1 MKKPLTF
8 EEINFL
14 GIDSVFNEEGGNE
27 KKMCNRKNVLLKKT
41 YIMREKGASAIA

>member
-14 GIDSVFNEEGGNE
+14 GIDSVLNEEGGNG
-27 KKMCNRKNVLLKKT
+27 KKMCNRKNVLLKKLT
-41 YIMREKGASAIA
+41 L

>member
-1 MKKPLTF
+1 MKKTLTF

-27 KKMCNRKNVLLKKT
+27 KKMCYRKMYYLKKL
-41 YIMREKGASAIA
+41 KL